1 MAPRCSAPPPSP
13 RVGCRAKAASAAFG
27 PPRCSALASPRLA
40 RRAAQPHCL
49 CLARRLP
56 LRRLRRA
63 SRRRAAPRPSRLAW
77 RRTTQ
82 LASLDAALLSTT
94 AFAPRRPLRRLRRL
108 SRRRAAPRSPRLAW
122 HRFAQLHRLV
132 ASRVGCRYGGF
143 GGFHAAALRR
153 DRRASLN
160 AAPLSTVAFAL
171 RVSFG
176 FGGFGVFR
184 AAALASPRLAPRCSA
199 PSPSSRASATAS
211 AASAAFL
218 LPLCA
223 ALASPRS
230 WRHTA
235 RHHRLRL
242 LRRPP
247 RRRLWQL
254 PRRRAAPRSPR
265 LAVDA
270 ALLSSLTFA
279 SRVGRRF
286 GGFGGF
292 HAAALRRDRLAP
304 LGAALLST
312 TSSPRA
318 SAAASAA
325 PAAFAPPRC
334 AALASPRFRLRA
346 AQHHL
351 LRLAPATSSPRASAA
366 ASAAPAA
373 FAPPRCAAL
382 ASPRFRLRAAQHHL
396 LRLAPQL
403 PLRRLWW
410 PYRRR
415 AAPRSPRLAW
425 LRAARHRRIRL
436 AHRLPL

>member
-1 MAPRCSAPPPSP
+1 
-13 RVGCRAKAASAAFG
+13 
-27 PPRCSALASPRLA
+27 
-40 RRAAQPHCL
+40 
-49 CLARRLP
+49 
-56 LRRLRRA
+56 
-63 SRRRAAPRPSRLAW
+63 
-77 RRTTQ
+77 
-82 LASLDAALLSTT
+82 
-94 AFAPRRPLRRLRRL
+94 
-108 SRRRAAPRSPRLAW
+108 
-122 HRFAQLHRLV
+122 
-132 ASRVGCRYGGF
+132 
-143 GGFHAAALRR
+143 
-153 DRRASLN
+153 
-160 AAPLSTVAFAL
+160 
-171 RVSFG
+171 
-176 FGGFGVFR
+176 
-184 AAALASPRLAPRCSA
+184 
-199 PSPSSRASATAS
+199 
-211 AASAAFL
+211 
-218 LPLCA
+218 
-223 ALASPRS
+223 
-230 WRHTA
+230 
-235 RHHRLRL
+235 
-242 LRRPP
+242 
-247 RRRLWQL
+247 
-254 PRRRAAPRSPR
+254 
-265 LAVDA
+265 VDA

-351 LRLAPATSSPRASAA
+351 LRLAP
-366 ASAAPAA
+366 
-373 FAPPRCAAL
+373 
-382 ASPRFRLRAAQHHL
+382 
-396 LRLAPQL
+396 QL